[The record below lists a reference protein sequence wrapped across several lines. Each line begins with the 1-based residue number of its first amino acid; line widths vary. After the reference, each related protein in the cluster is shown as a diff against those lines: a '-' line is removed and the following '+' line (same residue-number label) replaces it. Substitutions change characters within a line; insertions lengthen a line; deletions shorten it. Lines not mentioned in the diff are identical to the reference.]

1 MMSDRA
7 SSRPAGIAVEAVTKL
22 YDGHTVMA
30 DLNIVFEP
38 GELTVVLGPSGCGK
52 STLLR
57 IVAGLESV
65 THGRVLIG
73 GEDVTLRAPGER
85 GCAMVFQ
92 HYALY
97 PHMNVEEN
105 IGYALRLARLPRTER
120 RRRIGDAASML
131 GLTELLKRRPDQL
144 SGGQRQRVAIA
155 RAIARQPAILL
166 FDEALSNLDAKLRH
180 EMRLELRRL
189 HKEIGGTTIFVTHDQ
204 TEAMTLADRIV
215 VMNRGHIEQIG
226 PPGDIYH
233 RPRTPFVAG
242 FIGSPPM
249 NLLEATCASDG
260 GVVLANGIELLF
272 AERGL
277 PGHGEA
283 GGARILV
290 GIRPEAF
297 VVRHDMSGLVCTV
310 EAVEDMGSHRLLYC
324 RLGRQRIIA
333 TQRDAADYRTGDR
346 LSLGYRPEH
355 VTLFDTATGR
365 RVAMPDMPGQRCE
378 SLWSGAT
385 F

>member
-7 SSRPAGIAVEAVTKL
+7 NSRAAGIAVEGVTKR

-30 DLNIVFEP
+30 DLNVVFEP

-65 THGRVLIG
+65 THGRILIG

-97 PHMNVEEN
+97 PHMSVADN
-105 IGYALRLARLPRTER
+105 IGYALKLAGLPSMER
-120 RRRIGDAASML
+120 QRRIADAASML

-215 VMNRGHIEQIG
+215 VMNRGRIEQIG

-249 NLLEATCASDG
+249 NLLEATRASDG
-260 GVVLANGIELLF
+260 GVVLADGMELPL
-272 AERGL
+272 AEPVL
-277 PGHGEA
+277 PGHSEA

-297 VVRHDMSGLVCTV
+297 VVRHGLSGLECTL
-310 EAVEDMGSHRLLYC
+310 EAIEDMGSHQLLYC

-355 VTLFDTATGR
+355 VTLFDAATGTR
-365 RVAMPDMPGQRCE
+365 LTMPDVA
-378 SLWSGAT
+378 GAT
-385 F
+385 V

>member
-7 SSRPAGIAVEAVTKL
+7 NSRAAGIAVAGVTKG
-22 YDGHTVMA
+22 YDGHTIMA
-30 DLNIVFEP
+30 DLNVVFEP

-57 IVAGLESV
+57 IVAGLEPV
-65 THGRVLIG
+65 THGRILIG
-73 GEDVTLRAPGER
+73 GEDVTLRPPGER
-85 GCAMVFQ
+85 GCSMVFQ

-97 PHMNVEEN
+97 PHMSVSDN
-105 IGYALRLARLPRTER
+105 IGYALTLAGLPRTER
-120 RRRIGDAASML
+120 QRRIADAASML

-180 EMRLELRRL
+180 EMRMELRRL

-215 VMNRGHIEQIG
+215 VMNRGCIEQIG
-226 PPGDIYH
+226 TPGDIYH
-233 RPRTPFVAG
+233 RPRTPFVAS

-249 NLLEATCASDG
+249 NLLEATRAPDG
-260 GVVLANGIELLF
+260 GAVLPDGTALPLV
-272 AERGL
+272 ERAL
-277 PGHGEA
+277 PGDNEA

-297 VVRHDMSGLVCTV
+297 VVRHDASGLQCTL
-310 EAVEDMGSHRLLYC
+310 EAIEDLGSHRLLYC

-355 VTLFDTATGR
+355 VTLFDA
-365 RVAMPDMPGQRCE
+365 AMGAGLTMPGFAE
-378 SLWSGAT
+378 AT
-385 F
+385 A

>member
-7 SSRPAGIAVEAVTKL
+7 NSRAAGIAVEGATKR

-30 DLNIVFEP
+30 ELNVVFEP

-65 THGRVLIG
+65 THGRILIG

-97 PHMNVEEN
+97 PHMSVAQN
-105 IGYALRLARLPRTER
+105 IGYALKLAGLPRMER
-120 RRRIGDAASML
+120 QRRIADAASML
-131 GLTELLKRRPDQL
+131 RLTELLKRRPDQL

-215 VMNRGHIEQIG
+215 VMNRGRIEQIG

-249 NLLEATCASDG
+249 NLLEATRASDG
-260 GVVLANGIELLF
+260 GVVLADGMKLPL
-272 AERGL
+272 AERVL
-277 PGHGEA
+277 PGHSEA
-283 GGARILV
+283 GGARIVV

-297 VVRHDMSGLVCTV
+297 VVRHDLSGLECTL
-310 EAVEDMGSHRLLYC
+310 EAIEDIGSHRLLYC
-324 RLGRQRIIA
+324 RRGRQRIIA

-346 LSLGYRPEH
+346 LSLGFRPEH
-355 VTLFDTATGR
+355 VTLFDAATGTR
-365 RVAMPDMPGQRCE
+365 LTMPDIAE
-378 SLWSGAT
+378 AT
-385 F
+385 V